1 MTYKEDYD
9 QIYKYLTN
17 VSIAIS
23 KENPTLGLIEIIKKE
38 VLKLPKID
46 NSNLRYF
53 IYSLL
58 SFNFNIIINNDKLE
72 TNLGK
77 KDCTQ
82 IIEKLFIAK
91 GELGSVVG
99 EQEETVVHPDNGFGK
114 IIHIKAEG
122 GMVDESEEELDA
134 DASLAAAA
142 MAKRRRMAS
151 GGEVD
156 IREGGGE
163 DPEIFPKRNTAALK
177 ENYES
182 EEMDEVHDPMRNPGD
197 PAEAAMEN
205 EDDEDMIASARR
217 RMKMKSPMTR

>member
-1 MTYKEDYD
+1 MSYRM
-9 QIYKYLTN
+9 
-17 VSIAIS
+17 S
-23 KENPTLGLIEIIKKE
+23 KMHGRP
-38 VLKLPKID
+38 LPKVFGAKVRD
-46 NSNLRYF
+46 PELAY
-53 IYSLL
+53 
-58 SFNFNIIINNDKLE
+58 LE
-72 TNLGK
+72 AIQKGK
-77 KDCTQ
+77 KQEETMEPAMPKSAEDKTMA
-82 IIEKLFIAK
+82 EKEYEADSFMAQG
-91 GELGSVVG
+91 GEV
-99 EQEETVVHPDNGFGK
+99 EDRAEETVVHPDNGFGK